1 MRIVLIVL
9 FIKIS
14 TYNSFRTCYSIG
26 KVGDKTKKVKI
37 KKKKNYVLR
46 FCLLLVVFGISFS
59 FTMSKIS
66 TQRNISNS
74 EFVRLLLAEGN
85 PNFVYR
91 KKEKKNWLDSFLSIF
106 NINLSNPFQ
115 MIKNNYSY
123 QDYSDNSSDET
134 EQPTSSEYVPD
145 PYPEKEITEPIVYL
159 YNTHQLEEY
168 KQENQESYNVTPNVM
183 MLSYI
188 VREKLNDKGIPTVVE
203 ENDVSAF
210 LQTNNWSY
218 SSSYKVTKLLMEDA
232 KAKNPSL
239 KYFIDLHRDSVS
251 RNISTVTI
259 EGKSYAK
266 ILFIIGLENPNYQEN
281 LNVTTTINEMLEEK
295 YPGITRGIYK
305 KEGKGVNGVYNQ
317 DFDKNTILFEVGG
330 PENTI
335 EEVLNSADAIANVLA
350 EYIKGDL

>member
-1 MRIVLIVL
+1 
-9 FIKIS
+9 
-14 TYNSFRTCYSIG
+14 
-26 KVGDKTKKVKI
+26 
-37 KKKKNYVLR
+37 
-46 FCLLLVVFGISFS
+46 
-59 FTMSKIS
+59 MSKIS
-66 TQRNISNS
+66 NQKNISNS

-85 PNFVYR
+85 PNFTVQ
-91 KKEKKNWLDSFLSIF
+91 KKEKKNFLDSFLSLFHID
-106 NINLSNPFQ
+106 LANPFQ
-115 MIKNNYSY
+115 MIKSNYSY
-123 QDYSDNSSDET
+123 QDYADNSSDEE
-134 EQPTSSEYVPD
+134 EQPTGSEYVED
-145 PYPEKEITEPIVYL
+145 PYPEKEVTEPIVYL

-188 VREKLNDKGIPTVVE
+188 VREKLNDKGIPTIVE

-210 LQTNNWSY
+210 LQANNWSY
-218 SSSYKVTKLLMEDA
+218 ASSYKVTRLLMEDA
-232 KAKNPSL
+232 KTKNPTL

-251 RNISTVTI
+251 KSISTATI
-259 EGKSYAK
+259 AGKNYAK

-281 LNVTTTINEMLEEK
+281 LTVTTTINNMLEEK

-335 EEVLNSADAIANVLA
+335 EEVLNTADAISTVLA
-350 EYIKGDL
+350 EYIKGDI